1 MNIEFQKIETQ
12 GHKTKRLYL
21 MFRNLMQT
29 KNLNFYIIF
38 RFLRKIIFHIF
49 IRRFSN
55 IYIYIFALYICVF
68 F

>member
-29 KNLNFYIIF
+29 KNPNFIFVIAILNP
-38 RFLRKIIFHIF
+38 K
-49 IRRFSN
+49 N
-55 IYIYIFALYICVF
+55 
-68 F
+68 

>member
-29 KNLNFYIIF
+29 KNLNFY
-38 RFLRKIIFHIF
+38 LCN
-49 IRRFSN
+49 SN
-55 IYIYIFALYICVF
+55 TESQKLSLCMLKNPI
-68 F
+68 